1 MGRNYLTEAFKEM
14 ELLES
19 KSFGLD
25 KQGLE
30 GLDSFLDTDELKD
43 IETIIDPEAMT
54 EDDLEASYIG
64 KVILG
69 CDVCHSM
76 IYKAPEEI
84 IIDEESQM
92 ANVGELCPYCFT
104 GDGYKVVG
112 KVAPYKDITVE
123 ASGAVDA
130 KVDGKTIKSN
140 EEEVVEES
148 LEKDQK
154 YPVKSPIAEGVADT
168 LRSRRRSSKIFTK
181 ESINN
186 NNDDETL
193 DEEIEKDQ
201 KYPVKSPIAEGI
213 ESSNNIKEGQR
224 YSLGDAREF
233 RVTATYNPSNTNR
246 EDRELEL
253 SEILPETDEDGNEY
267 GEIITLKFSDFQ
279 NKLKSGDYKFLGES
293 LKVEEDLSNKEKLL
307 RAFPELNFDEPV
319 TENIDEEN
327 EDTLDEEIQED
338 QKYPVKSPISE
349 SMEDISIT
357 TEDTVIKVKATPRA
371 DKETIEPVTEEEVVD
386 AQVDAA
392 FSSED
397 EGTTDTD
404 VNADEEEVEMDEI
417 DEEGMDELG
426 EAYLKQVYENVN
438 SFKTSKATLR
448 KDKMIIEGVIAFNS
462 GKKAKTQFLFE
473 AKEMTKKGKLK
484 FLGENK
490 NLSKNKK
497 AFTLTGSMSG
507 SKLMVESLNYN
518 YSGIDSKTGKA
529 KRLYGTVKTK
539 NI

>member
-104 GDGYKVVG
+104 GDGYKVIG

-123 ASGAVDA
+123 ASGDVDV
-130 KVDGKTIKSN
+130 KVDGKNIEST
-140 EEEVVEES
+140 EEEVVDEA
-148 LEKDQK
+148 LTLDQK
-154 YPVKSPIAEGVADT
+154 YPIKSPIAEGVADT
-168 LRSRRRSSKIFTK
+168 LRSRRKSSKIFTK

-186 NNDDETL
+186 NDNDETL
-193 DEEIEKDQ
+193 DEEIESDQ
-201 KYPVKSPIAEGI
+201 KYPVKSPIAEGVD
-213 ESSNNIKEGQR
+213 N
-224 YSLGDAREF
+224 
-233 RVTATYNPSNTNR
+233 
-246 EDRELEL
+246 
-253 SEILPETDEDGNEY
+253 ET
-267 GEIITLKFSDFQ
+267 L
-279 NKLKSGDYKFLGES
+279 
-293 LKVEEDLSNKEKLL
+293 EEDLSNKEKLL

-357 TEDTVIKVKATPRA
+357 TEDTIIKVKATPRA
-371 DKETIEPVTEEEVVD
+371 DKETIEPVTEEEVVN

-397 EGTTDTD
+397 EVTEEETTETET
-404 VNADEEEVEMDEI
+404 NANVSDEEEVEMDEI

-462 GKKAKTQFLFE
+462 GKKAKTQFLLE

-507 SKLMVESLNYN
+507 NKLIVESLNYN
-518 YSGIDSKTGKA
+518 YSGVDSKTGKA

-539 NI
+539 NIQ

>member
-64 KVILG
+64 KIILG

-123 ASGAVDA
+123 ASGDVDV
-130 KVDGKTIKSN
+130 KVDGKAVEST
-140 EEEVVEES
+140 EEEVVDEA
-148 LEKDQK
+148 LTLDQK
-154 YPVKSPIAEGVADT
+154 YPIKSPIAEGVADT

-181 ESINN
+181 ESIDNSDN
-186 NNDDETL
+186 DETL

-201 KYPVKSPIAEGI
+201 KYPIKSPIAESVVIG
-213 ESSNNIKEGQR
+213 NKE
-224 YSLGDAREF
+224 
-233 RVTATYNPSNTNR
+233 P
-246 EDRELEL
+246 
-253 SEILPETDEDGNEY
+253 
-267 GEIITLKFSDFQ
+267 
-279 NKLKSGDYKFLGES
+279 LGE
-293 LKVEEDLSNKEKLL
+293 ELSNKEKLL

-319 TENIDEEN
+319 IENFQDEKGSGAWNKQAMEYFNQAAKKLGLSNFEMNSKDNDVVIITAEKDGKKISGESNYLDSLEVRDIKDAEEFIKFTLPDLYNIDESL
-327 EDTLDEEIQED
+327 TKD

-349 SMEDISIT
+349 SMEDIT
-357 TEDTVIKVKATPRA
+357 Q
-371 DKETIEPVTEEEVVD
+371 TISDYIPTNYK
-386 AQVDAA
+386 
-392 FSSED
+392 
-397 EGTTDTD
+397 D
-404 VNADEEEVEMDEI
+404 V
-417 DEEGMDELG
+417 
-426 EAYLKQVYENVN
+426 
-438 SFKTSKATLR
+438 
-448 KDKMIIEGVIAFNS
+448 IEGY
-462 GKKAKTQFLFE
+462 
-473 AKEMTKKGKLK
+473 K
-484 FLGENK
+484 FILDNDK
-490 NLSKNKK
+490 VVNDIK
-497 AFTLTGSMSG
+497 
-507 SKLMVESLNYN
+507 
-518 YSGIDSKTGKA
+518 IDRDSKIIYVSDTLFQKS
-529 KRLYGTVKTK
+529 KP
-539 NI
+539 